1 MLPDDFYFDDGLM
14 VLTQRYHLKRGWC
27 CGNGCRHCP
36 FGYAAVPEL
45 PTGETRATESSTG
58 ETRPE

>member
-1 MLPDDFYFDDGLM
+1 LM